1 MEKNSIIES
10 HKALSSENVTVLE
23 CSVNTS
29 QVIKVIISLP
39 AALGSNSNLT
49 NVIAKKNSK
58 ASECIIGNKFGKD
71 SRNNYSILLVWAS
84 FLPRVVAI

>member
-10 HKALSSENVTVLE
+10 HKALSSKNVTVLE

-71 SRNNYSILLVWAS
+71 SRNNYSIVLVWAS
-84 FLPRVVAI
+84 FFLRVVAI